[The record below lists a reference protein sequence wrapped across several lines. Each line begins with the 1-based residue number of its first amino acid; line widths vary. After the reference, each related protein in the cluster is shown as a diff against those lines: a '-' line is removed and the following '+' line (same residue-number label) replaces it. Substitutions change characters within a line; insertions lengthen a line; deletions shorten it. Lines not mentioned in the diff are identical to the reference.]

1 MEKIHQKQNLNNF
14 SKIPYSKASI
24 NKEKFKLSIPFSKQ
38 NNIKLRNDSIK
49 DTLEGSMIEA
59 QTINNLKY
67 SEIIKNSKITNKKN
81 NSLGK
86 LDSKSNDLF
95 TYSLKNLI
103 NQRNKS
109 YDISEEYMAKA
120 QEDYSE
126 NISSSEDNCMKLGE
140 KKSLYNND
148 EDTDNTNKIDYRYYP
163 KIPEIEG
170 NVDKN
175 NTLYWLA
182 TYDKLMK
189 KSKIMKIL
197 SYYSDTLS
205 QRDNEIFIVEDA
217 NCDYTKEENKAR
229 KKILNEKYNFK
240 EKTMVIKDYEI
251 YFVKKHGK
259 PFVRQKKG
267 AKCFMKLYLLSLEQI
282 NQIFSYINRLEYKK
296 YISNLDSFKKKN
308 TFRIINNFN
317 KTIYNYTKIYCL
329 GSFMNINIYIFSHL
343 TKNKENE
350 SENNNVYSANYLI
363 NNLPSSN
370 KIAKIIK
377 VLMIN
382 FPEFSKQYFIDYL
395 MKPQINIFSLNN
407 HDLDLLKQ
415 KMNEVNSLLITDNKN
430 NLKNSKI
437 NDNNTNN
444 IIKKTIREIPTNSLS
459 SKYKLNDLN
468 TINFINDGANCSDFL
483 SNIKNEL
490 DGITNYTKKT
500 TNTKIPEEQVKKS
513 NTGKIKPN
521 NTVLTRNRRNNFD
534 KFNNNS
540 CMNSNNETKINNQND
555 LNIIISLLNPIKK
568 SLTRNNSKSISYY
581 INKSHNKNNEKQ
593 INNIIKLDK
602 NIFRRN
608 KENDIN
614 LLNKN
619 YTEIYNKG
627 DNNFI
632 YNNNTK
638 EKKINKINNEQNKTE
653 PNNNSNF
660 NIYRNNIYSPYYTN
674 INLIEKNSYSRTNNN
689 SIKLQ
694 KSSNAL
700 STMQKQI
707 SNKINRVQKNT
718 TTNSTFIINKNSY
731 NNSRKMMQNKRYG
744 NDYSNNILDTKKQ
757 MKMNSINNSNF
768 QNKNKASDYITPLK
782 KKFFL
787 YYH

>member
-24 NKEKFKLSIPFSKQ
+24 NKEKFKLSIPFSKP

-59 QTINNLKY
+59 QTINYLKY
-67 SEIIKNSKITNKKN
+67 SENIQNSKITNKKN

-126 NISSSEDNCMKLGE
+126 NISSSEDNYMKLGE

-163 KIPEIEG
+163 RIPEIEG

-205 QRDNEIFIVEDA
+205 QRDTEIFVIEDA
-217 NCDYTKEENKAR
+217 NSDYKKEENKAR

-296 YISNLDSFKKKN
+296 YINNLDSFKQKN

-395 MKPQINIFSLNN
+395 MKPQINILSLNN

-459 SKYKLNDLN
+459 SKNKLNDLN
-468 TINFINDGANCSDFL
+468 TINFINDGSNCSDFL

-500 TNTKIPEEQVKKS
+500 TNTKIPEEQAKKS
-513 NTGKIKPN
+513 NTGKIKSN
-521 NTVLTRNRRNNFD
+521 NTVLTRNKRNYFD

-540 CMNSNNETKINNQND
+540 CMNSNNETKTNNQND
-555 LNIIISLLNPIKK
+555 LNRIISLLNPIKK
-568 SLTRNNSKSISYY
+568 SLTRNNSKSISFY
-581 INKSHNKNNEKQ
+581 INKNHNKNNEKQ

-602 NIFRRN
+602 NVLHRN

-619 YTEIYNKG
+619 YTEICNTG
-627 DNNFI
+627 NNNFI

-638 EKKINKINNEQNKTE
+638 AKKINKINNEQNKTE

-674 INLIEKNSYSRTNNN
+674 INLIEKNSYSQTNSN

-757 MKMNSINNSNF
+757 TKMNSMNNSNF
-768 QNKNKASDYITPLK
+768 QNKNKASDYITPFK

>member
-24 NKEKFKLSIPFSKQ
+24 NKEKFKLSIPFSKP

-126 NISSSEDNCMKLGE
+126 NISSSEDNYMKLGE

-163 KIPEIEG
+163 RIPEIEG

-205 QRDNEIFIVEDA
+205 QRDTEIFVIEDA
-217 NCDYTKEENKAR
+217 NSDYKKEENKAR

-296 YISNLDSFKKKN
+296 YINNLDSFKQKN

-395 MKPQINIFSLNN
+395 MKPQINILSLNN

-459 SKYKLNDLN
+459 SKNKLNDLN
-468 TINFINDGANCSDFL
+468 TINFINDGSNCSDFL

-500 TNTKIPEEQVKKS
+500 TNTKIPEEQAKKS
-513 NTGKIKPN
+513 NTGKIKSN
-521 NTVLTRNRRNNFD
+521 NTVLTRNKRNYFD

-540 CMNSNNETKINNQND
+540 CMNSNNETKTNNQND
-555 LNIIISLLNPIKK
+555 LNRIISLLNPIKK
-568 SLTRNNSKSISYY
+568 SLTRNNSKSISFY
-581 INKSHNKNNEKQ
+581 INKNHNKNNEKQ

-602 NIFRRN
+602 NVLHRN

-619 YTEIYNKG
+619 YTEICNTG
-627 DNNFI
+627 NNNFI

-638 EKKINKINNEQNKTE
+638 AKKINKINNEQNKTE

-674 INLIEKNSYSRTNNN
+674 INLIEKNSYSQTNSN

-757 MKMNSINNSNF
+757 TKMNSMNNSNF
-768 QNKNKASDYITPLK
+768 QNKNKASDYITPFK

>member
-24 NKEKFKLSIPFSKQ
+24 NKEKFKLSIPLSKP

-120 QEDYSE
+120 QDDYSE
-126 NISSSEDNCMKLGE
+126 NISSSEDNYMKLGE
-140 KKSLYNND
+140 KKSLYNID

-175 NTLYWLA
+175 NSLYWLA

-205 QRDNEIFIVEDA
+205 QRDTEIFVIEDA
-217 NCDYTKEENKAR
+217 NSDYKKEENKAR

-296 YISNLDSFKKKN
+296 YINNLDSFKQKN

-555 LNIIISLLNPIKK
+555 LNRIISLLNPIKK

-593 INNIIKLDK
+593 I
-602 NIFRRN
+602 
-608 KENDIN
+608 IN

-619 YTEIYNKG
+619 YTEIYNTG

-638 EKKINKINNEQNKTE
+638 AKKIE
-653 PNNNSNF
+653 
-660 NIYRNNIYSPYYTN
+660 
-674 INLIEKNSYSRTNNN
+674 
-689 SIKLQ
+689 
-694 KSSNAL
+694 
-700 STMQKQI
+700 
-707 SNKINRVQKNT
+707 
-718 TTNSTFIINKNSY
+718 
-731 NNSRKMMQNKRYG
+731 
-744 NDYSNNILDTKKQ
+744 
-757 MKMNSINNSNF
+757 
-768 QNKNKASDYITPLK
+768 
-782 KKFFL
+782 
-787 YYH
+787 HW

>member
-24 NKEKFKLSIPFSKQ
+24 NKEKFKLSIPFSKP

-59 QTINNLKY
+59 QTINYLKY

-126 NISSSEDNCMKLGE
+126 NISSSEDNFMKLGE

-163 KIPEIEG
+163 RIPEIEG

-205 QRDNEIFIVEDA
+205 QRDTEIFVIEDA
-217 NCDYTKEENKAR
+217 NSDYKKEENKAR

-296 YISNLDSFKKKN
+296 YINNLDSFKQKN

-395 MKPQINIFSLNN
+395 MKPQINILSLNN

-459 SKYKLNDLN
+459 SKNKLNDLN
-468 TINFINDGANCSDFL
+468 TINFINDGSNCSDFL

-500 TNTKIPEEQVKKS
+500 TNTKIPEEQAKKS
-513 NTGKIKPN
+513 NTGKIKSN
-521 NTVLTRNRRNNFD
+521 NTVLTRNKRNYFD

-540 CMNSNNETKINNQND
+540 CVNSNNETKINNQND
-555 LNIIISLLNPIKK
+555 LNRIISLLNPIKK
-568 SLTRNNSKSISYY
+568 SLTRNNSKSISFY
-581 INKSHNKNNEKQ
+581 INKNHNKNNEKQ

-602 NIFRRN
+602 NVLHRN

-619 YTEIYNKG
+619 YTEICNTG
-627 DNNFI
+627 NNNFI

-638 EKKINKINNEQNKTE
+638 AKKINKINNEQNKTE

-674 INLIEKNSYSRTNNN
+674 INLIEKNSYSQTNSN

-757 MKMNSINNSNF
+757 TKMNSMNNSNF
-768 QNKNKASDYITPLK
+768 QNKNKASDYITPFK

>member
-24 NKEKFKLSIPFSKQ
+24 NKEKFKLSIPFSKP

-59 QTINNLKY
+59 QTINYLKY
-67 SEIIKNSKITNKKN
+67 SENIQNSKITNKKN

-126 NISSSEDNCMKLGE
+126 NISSSEDNYMKLGE
-140 KKSLYNND
+140 KKSLYNID

-163 KIPEIEG
+163 RIPEIEG

-205 QRDNEIFIVEDA
+205 QRDNEIYIVEDA

-296 YISNLDSFKKKN
+296 YINNLDSFKQKN

-395 MKPQINIFSLNN
+395 MKPQINILSLNN

-459 SKYKLNDLN
+459 SKNKLNDLN
-468 TINFINDGANCSDFL
+468 TINFINDGSNCSDFL

-500 TNTKIPEEQVKKS
+500 TNTKIPEEQAKKS
-513 NTGKIKPN
+513 NTGKIKSN
-521 NTVLTRNRRNNFD
+521 NTVLTRNKRNYFD

-540 CMNSNNETKINNQND
+540 CMNSNNETKTNNQND
-555 LNIIISLLNPIKK
+555 LNRIISLLNPIKK

-593 INNIIKLDK
+593 I
-602 NIFRRN
+602 
-608 KENDIN
+608 IN

-619 YTEIYNKG
+619 YTEIYNTG

-638 EKKINKINNEQNKTE
+638 AKKINKINNEQIKTE

-674 INLIEKNSYSRTNNN
+674 INLIEKNSYSRTNSN

-757 MKMNSINNSNF
+757 TKMNSMNNSNF
-768 QNKNKASDYITPLK
+768 QNKNKASDYITPFK

>member
-24 NKEKFKLSIPFSKQ
+24 NKEKFKLSIPFSKP

-126 NISSSEDNCMKLGE
+126 NISSSEDNYMKLGE

-163 KIPEIEG
+163 RIPEIEG

-205 QRDNEIFIVEDA
+205 QRDTEIFVIEDA
-217 NCDYTKEENKAR
+217 NSDYKKEENKAR

-395 MKPQINIFSLNN
+395 MKPQINILSLNN

-468 TINFINDGANCSDFL
+468 TINFINDGSNCSDFL

-521 NTVLTRNRRNNFD
+521 NTVLTRNKRNYFD

-555 LNIIISLLNPIKK
+555 LNRIISLLNPIKK

-581 INKSHNKNNEKQ
+581 INKSHNKSNEKQ

-602 NIFRRN
+602 NILHRN

-619 YTEIYNKG
+619 YTEIYNTG

-632 YNNNTK
+632 YNNNNK
-638 EKKINKINNEQNKTE
+638 AKKINKINNEQIKTE

-660 NIYRNNIYSPYYTN
+660 NIYRNNIYSPHYTN
-674 INLIEKNSYSRTNNN
+674 INLIEKNSYSRTNSN

-694 KSSNAL
+694 KSSNVL

-718 TTNSTFIINKNSY
+718 TTNSTFMINKNSC

-757 MKMNSINNSNF
+757 TKMNSMNNSNF

>member
-24 NKEKFKLSIPFSKQ
+24 NKEKFKLSIPFSKP

-59 QTINNLKY
+59 QTINYLKY
-67 SEIIKNSKITNKKN
+67 SENIQNSKITNKKN

-126 NISSSEDNCMKLGE
+126 NISSSEDNFMKLGE

-163 KIPEIEG
+163 RIPEIEG

-205 QRDNEIFIVEDA
+205 QRDTEIFVIEDA
-217 NCDYTKEENKAR
+217 NSDYKKEENKAR

-296 YISNLDSFKKKN
+296 YINNLDSFKQKN

-459 SKYKLNDLN
+459 SKNKLNDLN
-468 TINFINDGANCSDFL
+468 TINFINDGTNCSDFL

-500 TNTKIPEEQVKKS
+500 TNTKIPEEQAKKS
-513 NTGKIKPN
+513 NTGKIKSN
-521 NTVLTRNRRNNFD
+521 NTVLTRNKRNYFD

-540 CMNSNNETKINNQND
+540 CMNSNNETKTNNQND
-555 LNIIISLLNPIKK
+555 LNRIISLLNPIKK
-568 SLTRNNSKSISYY
+568 SLTRNNSKSISFY
-581 INKSHNKNNEKQ
+581 INKNHNKNNEKQ

-602 NIFRRN
+602 NVLHRN

-619 YTEIYNKG
+619 YTEICNTG
-627 DNNFI
+627 NNNFI

-638 EKKINKINNEQNKTE
+638 AKKINKINNEQNKTE

-674 INLIEKNSYSRTNNN
+674 INLIEKNSYSRTNSN

-757 MKMNSINNSNF
+757 TKMNSMNNSNF
-768 QNKNKASDYITPLK
+768 QNKNKASDYITPFK

>member
-120 QEDYSE
+120 QDDYSE
-126 NISSSEDNCMKLGE
+126 NISSSEDNYMKLGE
-140 KKSLYNND
+140 KKSLYNID

-163 KIPEIEG
+163 RIPEIEG

-217 NCDYTKEENKAR
+217 NCDYTIEENKAR

-296 YISNLDSFKKKN
+296 YINNLDSFKQKN

-350 SENNNVYSANYLI
+350 SENNNIYSANYLI

-459 SKYKLNDLN
+459 SKNKLNDLN
-468 TINFINDGANCSDFL
+468 TINFINDGTNCSDFL

-555 LNIIISLLNPIKK
+555 LNRIISLLNPIKK

-757 MKMNSINNSNF
+757 TKMNSMNNSNF
-768 QNKNKASDYITPLK
+768 QNKNKASDYITPFK

>member
-24 NKEKFKLSIPFSKQ
+24 NKEKFKLSIPFSKP

-59 QTINNLKY
+59 QTINYLKY
-67 SEIIKNSKITNKKN
+67 SENIQNSKITNKKN
-81 NSLGK
+81 NSLRK

-126 NISSSEDNCMKLGE
+126 NISSSEDNYMKLGE

-163 KIPEIEG
+163 RIPEIEG

-205 QRDNEIFIVEDA
+205 QRDTEIFVIEDA
-217 NCDYTKEENKAR
+217 NSDYKKEENKAR

-267 AKCFMKLYLLSLEQI
+267 AKCYMKLYLLSLEQI

-296 YISNLDSFKKKN
+296 YINNLDSFKQKN

-395 MKPQINIFSLNN
+395 MKPQINILSLNN

-459 SKYKLNDLN
+459 SKNKLNDLN
-468 TINFINDGANCSDFL
+468 TINFINDGSNCSDFL

-500 TNTKIPEEQVKKS
+500 TNTKIPEEQAKKS
-513 NTGKIKPN
+513 NTGKIKSN
-521 NTVLTRNRRNNFD
+521 NTVLTRNKRNYFD

-540 CMNSNNETKINNQND
+540 CMNSNNETKTNNQND
-555 LNIIISLLNPIKK
+555 LNRIISLLNPIKK
-568 SLTRNNSKSISYY
+568 SLTRNNSKSISFY
-581 INKSHNKNNEKQ
+581 INKNHNKNNEKQ

-602 NIFRRN
+602 NVLHRN

-619 YTEIYNKG
+619 YTEICNTG
-627 DNNFI
+627 NNNFI

-638 EKKINKINNEQNKTE
+638 AKKINKINNEQNKTE

-674 INLIEKNSYSRTNNN
+674 INLIEKNSYSQTNSN

-694 KSSNAL
+694 KSSNVL

-707 SNKINRVQKNT
+707 SNKINRIQKNT

-757 MKMNSINNSNF
+757 TKMNSMNNSNF

>member
-24 NKEKFKLSIPFSKQ
+24 NKEKFKLSIPFSKP

-49 DTLEGSMIEA
+49 DTLEGSIIEA

-109 YDISEEYMAKA
+109 YDISEEYMAKV

-126 NISSSEDNCMKLGE
+126 NISSSEDNFMKLGE

-163 KIPEIEG
+163 RIPEIEG

-205 QRDNEIFIVEDA
+205 QRDTEIFVIEDA
-217 NCDYTKEENKAR
+217 NSDYKKEENKAR

-296 YISNLDSFKKKN
+296 YINNLDSFKQKN

-395 MKPQINIFSLNN
+395 MKPQINILSLNN

-459 SKYKLNDLN
+459 SKNKLNDLN
-468 TINFINDGANCSDFL
+468 TINFINDGSNCSDFL

-490 DGITNYTKKT
+490 AGITNYTKKT
-500 TNTKIPEEQVKKS
+500 TNTKIPEEQAKKS
-513 NTGKIKPN
+513 NTGKIKSN
-521 NTVLTRNRRNNFD
+521 NTVLTRNKRNYFD

-540 CMNSNNETKINNQND
+540 CVNSNNETKINNQND
-555 LNIIISLLNPIKK
+555 LNRIISLLNPIKK
-568 SLTRNNSKSISYY
+568 SLTRNNSKSISFY
-581 INKSHNKNNEKQ
+581 INKNHNKNNEKQ

-602 NIFRRN
+602 NVLHRN

-619 YTEIYNKG
+619 YTEICNTG
-627 DNNFI
+627 NNNFI

-638 EKKINKINNEQNKTE
+638 AKKINKINNEQNKTE

-674 INLIEKNSYSRTNNN
+674 INLIEKNSYSQTNSN

-718 TTNSTFIINKNSY
+718 LTNSTFMINKNSC

-757 MKMNSINNSNF
+757 TKMNSMNNSNF
-768 QNKNKASDYITPLK
+768 QNKNKASDYITPFK

>member
-24 NKEKFKLSIPFSKQ
+24 NKEKFKLSIPFSKP

-126 NISSSEDNCMKLGE
+126 NISSSEDNYMKLGE

-163 KIPEIEG
+163 RIPEIEG

-205 QRDNEIFIVEDA
+205 QRDTEIFVIEDA
-217 NCDYTKEENKAR
+217 NSDYKKEENKAR

-296 YISNLDSFKKKN
+296 YINNLDSFKQKN

-395 MKPQINIFSLNN
+395 MKPQINILSLNN

-459 SKYKLNDLN
+459 SKNKLNDLN
-468 TINFINDGANCSDFL
+468 TINFINDGSNCSDFL

-500 TNTKIPEEQVKKS
+500 TNTKIPEEQAKKS
-513 NTGKIKPN
+513 NTGKIKSN
-521 NTVLTRNRRNNFD
+521 NTVLTRNKRNYFD

-540 CMNSNNETKINNQND
+540 CMNSNNETKTNNQND
-555 LNIIISLLNPIKK
+555 LNRIISLLNPIKK
-568 SLTRNNSKSISYY
+568 SLTRNNSKSISFY
-581 INKSHNKNNEKQ
+581 INKNHNKNNEKQ

-602 NIFRRN
+602 NVLHRN

-619 YTEIYNKG
+619 YTEICNTG
-627 DNNFI
+627 NNNFI

-638 EKKINKINNEQNKTE
+638 AKKINKINNEQNKTE

-674 INLIEKNSYSRTNNN
+674 INLIEKNSYSQTNSN

-700 STMQKQI
+700 STMQKRI
-707 SNKINRVQKNT
+707 SNKINRVHKNT
-718 TTNSTFIINKNSY
+718 LTNSTFMINKNSC

-757 MKMNSINNSNF
+757 TKMNSMNNSNF

>member
-24 NKEKFKLSIPFSKQ
+24 NKEKFKLSIPFSKP

-120 QEDYSE
+120 QDDYSE
-126 NISSSEDNCMKLGE
+126 NISSSEDNYMKLGE
-140 KKSLYNND
+140 KKSLYNID

-175 NTLYWLA
+175 NSLYWLA

-205 QRDNEIFIVEDA
+205 QRDTEIFVIEDA
-217 NCDYTKEENKAR
+217 NCDYKKEENKAR

-296 YISNLDSFKKKN
+296 YINNLDSFKQKN

-350 SENNNVYSANYLI
+350 SENNNVYNANYLI

-500 TNTKIPEEQVKKS
+500 TNTKIPEEQAKKS
-513 NTGKIKPN
+513 NTGKIKSN
-521 NTVLTRNRRNNFD
+521 NTVLTRNKRNYFD

-540 CMNSNNETKINNQND
+540 CMNSNNETKTNNQND
-555 LNIIISLLNPIKK
+555 LNRIISLLNPIKK

-593 INNIIKLDK
+593 I
-602 NIFRRN
+602 
-608 KENDIN
+608 IN

-619 YTEIYNKG
+619 YTEIYNTG

-638 EKKINKINNEQNKTE
+638 AKKINKINNEQNKTE

-674 INLIEKNSYSRTNNN
+674 INLIEKNSYSRTNSN

-700 STMQKQI
+700 STMQKRI
-707 SNKINRVQKNT
+707 SNKINRVHKNT
-718 TTNSTFIINKNSY
+718 LTNSTFMINKNSC

-757 MKMNSINNSNF
+757 TKMNSMNNSNF

>member
-24 NKEKFKLSIPFSKQ
+24 NKEKFKLSIPFSKP

-59 QTINNLKY
+59 QTINYLKY

-126 NISSSEDNCMKLGE
+126 NISSSEDNFMKLGE

-163 KIPEIEG
+163 RIPEIEG

-205 QRDNEIFIVEDA
+205 QRDTEIFVIEDA
-217 NCDYTKEENKAR
+217 NSDYKKEENKAR

-296 YISNLDSFKKKN
+296 YINNLDSFKQKN

-395 MKPQINIFSLNN
+395 MKPQINILSLNN

-459 SKYKLNDLN
+459 SKNKLNDLN
-468 TINFINDGANCSDFL
+468 TINFINDGSNCSDFL

-500 TNTKIPEEQVKKS
+500 TNTKIPEEQAKKS
-513 NTGKIKPN
+513 NTGKIKSN
-521 NTVLTRNRRNNFD
+521 NTVLTRNKRNYFD

-540 CMNSNNETKINNQND
+540 CVNSNNETKINNQND
-555 LNIIISLLNPIKK
+555 LNRIISLLNPIKK

-602 NIFRRN
+602 NVLHRN

-619 YTEIYNKG
+619 YTEIYNTG

-638 EKKINKINNEQNKTE
+638 AKKINKINNEQNKTE

-674 INLIEKNSYSRTNNN
+674 INLIEKNSYSQTNSN

-757 MKMNSINNSNF
+757 TKMNSMNNSNF
-768 QNKNKASDYITPLK
+768 QNKNKASDYITPFK

>member
-24 NKEKFKLSIPFSKQ
+24 NKEKFKLSIPFSKP

-126 NISSSEDNCMKLGE
+126 NISSSEDNFMKLGE

-163 KIPEIEG
+163 RIPEIEG

-205 QRDNEIFIVEDA
+205 QRDTEIFVIEDA
-217 NCDYTKEENKAR
+217 NSDYKKEENKAR

-296 YISNLDSFKKKN
+296 YINNLDSFKQKN

-395 MKPQINIFSLNN
+395 MKPQINILSLNN

-459 SKYKLNDLN
+459 SKNKLNDLN
-468 TINFINDGANCSDFL
+468 TINFINDGSNCSDFL

-500 TNTKIPEEQVKKS
+500 TNTKIPEEQAKKS
-513 NTGKIKPN
+513 NTGKIKSN
-521 NTVLTRNRRNNFD
+521 NTVLTRNKRNYFD

-540 CMNSNNETKINNQND
+540 CMNSNNETKTNNQND
-555 LNIIISLLNPIKK
+555 LNRIISLLNPIKK

-602 NIFRRN
+602 NVLHRN

-619 YTEIYNKG
+619 YTEIYNTG

-638 EKKINKINNEQNKTE
+638 AKKINKINNEQNKTE

-674 INLIEKNSYSRTNNN
+674 INLIEKNSYSQTNSN

-757 MKMNSINNSNF
+757 TKMNSMNNSNF
-768 QNKNKASDYITPLK
+768 QNKNKASDYITPFK

>member
-24 NKEKFKLSIPFSKQ
+24 NKEKFKLSIPFSKP

-126 NISSSEDNCMKLGE
+126 NISSSEDNYMKLGE

-163 KIPEIEG
+163 RIPEIEG

-205 QRDNEIFIVEDA
+205 QRDTEIFVIEDA
-217 NCDYTKEENKAR
+217 NSDYKKEENKAR

-296 YISNLDSFKKKN
+296 YINNLDSFKQKN

-395 MKPQINIFSLNN
+395 MKPQINILSLNN

-459 SKYKLNDLN
+459 SKNKLNDLN
-468 TINFINDGANCSDFL
+468 TINFINDGSNCSDFL

-555 LNIIISLLNPIKK
+555 LNRIISLLNPIKK

-602 NIFRRN
+602 NVLHRN

-619 YTEIYNKG
+619 YTEICNTG
-627 DNNFI
+627 NNNFI

-638 EKKINKINNEQNKTE
+638 AKKINKINNEQNKTE

-674 INLIEKNSYSRTNNN
+674 INLIEKNSYSRTNSN

-700 STMQKQI
+700 STMQKRI
-707 SNKINRVQKNT
+707 SNKINRVHKNT
-718 TTNSTFIINKNSY
+718 LTNSTFMINKNSC

-757 MKMNSINNSNF
+757 TKMNSMNNSNF

>member
-24 NKEKFKLSIPFSKQ
+24 NKEKFKLSIPFSKP

-126 NISSSEDNCMKLGE
+126 NISSSEDNFMKLGE

-163 KIPEIEG
+163 RIPEIEG

-205 QRDNEIFIVEDA
+205 QRDTEIFVIEDA
-217 NCDYTKEENKAR
+217 NSDYKKEENKAR

-296 YISNLDSFKKKN
+296 YINNLDSFKQKN

-395 MKPQINIFSLNN
+395 MKPQINILSLNN

-459 SKYKLNDLN
+459 SKNKLNDLN
-468 TINFINDGANCSDFL
+468 TINFINDGSNCSDFL

-500 TNTKIPEEQVKKS
+500 TNTKIPEEQAKKS
-513 NTGKIKPN
+513 NTGKIKSN
-521 NTVLTRNRRNNFD
+521 NTVLTRNKRNYFD

-540 CMNSNNETKINNQND
+540 CMNSNNETKTNNQND
-555 LNIIISLLNPIKK
+555 LNRIISLLNPIKK
-568 SLTRNNSKSISYY
+568 SLTRNNSKSISFY
-581 INKSHNKNNEKQ
+581 INKNHNKNNEKQ

-602 NIFRRN
+602 NVLHRN

-619 YTEIYNKG
+619 YTEICNTG
-627 DNNFI
+627 NNNFI

-638 EKKINKINNEQNKTE
+638 AKKINKINNEQNKTE

-674 INLIEKNSYSRTNNN
+674 INLIEKNSYSQTNSN

-757 MKMNSINNSNF
+757 TKMNSMNNSNF
-768 QNKNKASDYITPLK
+768 QNKNKASDYITPFK

>member
-24 NKEKFKLSIPFSKQ
+24 NKEKFKLSIPFSKP

-126 NISSSEDNCMKLGE
+126 NISSSEDNFMKLGE

-163 KIPEIEG
+163 RIPEIEG

-205 QRDNEIFIVEDA
+205 QRDTEIFVIEDA
-217 NCDYTKEENKAR
+217 NSDYKKEENKAR

-296 YISNLDSFKKKN
+296 YINNLDSFKQKN

-395 MKPQINIFSLNN
+395 MKPQINILSLNN

-459 SKYKLNDLN
+459 SKNKLNDLN
-468 TINFINDGANCSDFL
+468 TINFINDGSNCSDFL

-500 TNTKIPEEQVKKS
+500 TNTKIPEEQAKKS
-513 NTGKIKPN
+513 NTGKIKSN
-521 NTVLTRNRRNNFD
+521 NTVLTRNKRNYFD

-540 CMNSNNETKINNQND
+540 C
-555 LNIIISLLNPIKK
+555 
-568 SLTRNNSKSISYY
+568 
-581 INKSHNKNNEKQ
+581 
-593 INNIIKLDK
+593 
-602 NIFRRN
+602 
-608 KENDIN
+608 
-614 LLNKN
+614 
-619 YTEIYNKG
+619 
-627 DNNFI
+627 
-632 YNNNTK
+632 
-638 EKKINKINNEQNKTE
+638 
-653 PNNNSNF
+653 
-660 NIYRNNIYSPYYTN
+660 
-674 INLIEKNSYSRTNNN
+674 
-689 SIKLQ
+689 
-694 KSSNAL
+694 
-700 STMQKQI
+700 
-707 SNKINRVQKNT
+707 
-718 TTNSTFIINKNSY
+718 
-731 NNSRKMMQNKRYG
+731 
-744 NDYSNNILDTKKQ
+744 
-757 MKMNSINNSNF
+757 
-768 QNKNKASDYITPLK
+768 
-782 KKFFL
+782 
-787 YYH
+787 

>member
-24 NKEKFKLSIPFSKQ
+24 NKEKFKLSIPFSKP

-59 QTINNLKY
+59 QTINYLKY
-67 SEIIKNSKITNKKN
+67 SENIQNSKITNKKN

-126 NISSSEDNCMKLGE
+126 NISSSEDNYMKLGE

-163 KIPEIEG
+163 RIPEIEG

-205 QRDNEIFIVEDA
+205 QRDTEIFVIEDA
-217 NCDYTKEENKAR
+217 NSDYKKEENKAR

-296 YISNLDSFKKKN
+296 YINNLDSFKQKN

-395 MKPQINIFSLNN
+395 MKPQINILSLNN

-459 SKYKLNDLN
+459 SKNKLNDLN
-468 TINFINDGANCSDFL
+468 TINFINDGSNCSDFL

-500 TNTKIPEEQVKKS
+500 TNTKIPEEQAKKS
-513 NTGKIKPN
+513 NTGKIKSN
-521 NTVLTRNRRNNFD
+521 NTVLTRNKRNYFD

-555 LNIIISLLNPIKK
+555 LNRIISLLNPIKK
-568 SLTRNNSKSISYY
+568 SLTRNNSKSISFY
-581 INKSHNKNNEKQ
+581 INKNHNKNNEKQ

-602 NIFRRN
+602 NVLHRN

-619 YTEIYNKG
+619 YTEICNTG
-627 DNNFI
+627 NNNFI

-638 EKKINKINNEQNKTE
+638 AKKINKINNEQNKTE

-674 INLIEKNSYSRTNNN
+674 INLIEKNSYSQTNSN

-757 MKMNSINNSNF
+757 TKMNSMNNSNF
-768 QNKNKASDYITPLK
+768 QNKNKASDYITPFK

>member
-24 NKEKFKLSIPFSKQ
+24 NKEKFKLSIPFSKP

-126 NISSSEDNCMKLGE
+126 NISSSEDNFMKLGE

-163 KIPEIEG
+163 RIPEIEG

-205 QRDNEIFIVEDA
+205 QRDTEIFVIEDA
-217 NCDYTKEENKAR
+217 NSDYKKEENKAR

-296 YISNLDSFKKKN
+296 YINNLDSFKQKN

-395 MKPQINIFSLNN
+395 MKPQINILSLNN

-459 SKYKLNDLN
+459 SKNKLNDLN
-468 TINFINDGANCSDFL
+468 TINFINDGSNCSDFL

-500 TNTKIPEEQVKKS
+500 TNTKIPEEQAKKS
-513 NTGKIKPN
+513 NTGKIKSN
-521 NTVLTRNRRNNFD
+521 NTVLTRNKRNYFD

-540 CMNSNNETKINNQND
+540 CVNSNNETKINNQND
-555 LNIIISLLNPIKK
+555 LNRIISLLNPIKK

-602 NIFRRN
+602 NVLHRN

-619 YTEIYNKG
+619 YTEICNTG
-627 DNNFI
+627 NNNFI

-638 EKKINKINNEQNKTE
+638 AKKINKINNEQNKTE

-674 INLIEKNSYSRTNNN
+674 INLIEKNSYSQTNSN

-757 MKMNSINNSNF
+757 TKMNSMNNSNF
-768 QNKNKASDYITPLK
+768 QNKNKASDYITPFK

>member
-24 NKEKFKLSIPFSKQ
+24 NKEKFKLSIPFSKP

-109 YDISEEYMAKA
+109 YDISEEYMAKV

-126 NISSSEDNCMKLGE
+126 NISSSEDNFMKLGE

-163 KIPEIEG
+163 RIPEIEG

-205 QRDNEIFIVEDA
+205 QRDTEIFVIEDA
-217 NCDYTKEENKAR
+217 NSDYKKEENKAR

-296 YISNLDSFKKKN
+296 YINNLDSFKQKN

-395 MKPQINIFSLNN
+395 MKPQINILSLNN

-459 SKYKLNDLN
+459 SKNKLNDLN
-468 TINFINDGANCSDFL
+468 TINFINDGSNCSDFL

-490 DGITNYTKKT
+490 AGITNYTKKT
-500 TNTKIPEEQVKKS
+500 TNTKIPEEQAKKS
-513 NTGKIKPN
+513 NTGKIKSN
-521 NTVLTRNRRNNFD
+521 NTVLTRNKRNYFD

-540 CMNSNNETKINNQND
+540 CVNSNNETKINNQND
-555 LNIIISLLNPIKK
+555 LNRIISLLNPIKK
-568 SLTRNNSKSISYY
+568 SLTRNNSKSISFY
-581 INKSHNKNNEKQ
+581 INKNHNKNNEKQ

-602 NIFRRN
+602 NVLHRN

-619 YTEIYNKG
+619 YTEICNTG
-627 DNNFI
+627 NNNFI

-638 EKKINKINNEQNKTE
+638 AKKINKINNEQNKTE

-674 INLIEKNSYSRTNNN
+674 INLIEKNSYSQTNSN

-718 TTNSTFIINKNSY
+718 LTNSTFMINKNSC

-757 MKMNSINNSNF
+757 TKMNSMNNSNF
-768 QNKNKASDYITPLK
+768 QNKNKASDYITPFK

>member
-24 NKEKFKLSIPFSKQ
+24 NKEKFKLSIPFSKP

-109 YDISEEYMAKA
+109 YDISEEYMAKV

-126 NISSSEDNCMKLGE
+126 NISSSEDNFMKLGE

-163 KIPEIEG
+163 RIPEIEG

-205 QRDNEIFIVEDA
+205 QRDTEIFVIEDA
-217 NCDYTKEENKAR
+217 NSDYKKEENKAR

-296 YISNLDSFKKKN
+296 YINNLDSFKQKN

-395 MKPQINIFSLNN
+395 MKPQINILSLNN

-459 SKYKLNDLN
+459 SKNKLNDLN
-468 TINFINDGANCSDFL
+468 TINFINDGSNCSDFL

-500 TNTKIPEEQVKKS
+500 TNTKIPEEQAKKS
-513 NTGKIKPN
+513 NTGKIKSN
-521 NTVLTRNRRNNFD
+521 NTVLTRNKRNYFD

-540 CMNSNNETKINNQND
+540 CMNSNNETKTNNQND
-555 LNIIISLLNPIKK
+555 LNRIISLLNPIKK
-568 SLTRNNSKSISYY
+568 SLTRNNSKSISFY
-581 INKSHNKNNEKQ
+581 INKNHNKNNEKQ

-602 NIFRRN
+602 NVLHRN

-619 YTEIYNKG
+619 YTEICNTG
-627 DNNFI
+627 NNNFI

-638 EKKINKINNEQNKTE
+638 AKKINKINNEQNKTE

-674 INLIEKNSYSRTNNN
+674 INLIEKNSYSQTNSN

-757 MKMNSINNSNF
+757 TKMNSMNNSNF
-768 QNKNKASDYITPLK
+768 QNKNKASDYITPFK

>member
-24 NKEKFKLSIPFSKQ
+24 NKEKFKLSIPFSKP

-59 QTINNLKY
+59 QTINYLKY
-67 SEIIKNSKITNKKN
+67 SENIQNSKITNKKN

-86 LDSKSNDLF
+86 LDIKSNDLF

-126 NISSSEDNCMKLGE
+126 NISSSEDNYMKLGE

-163 KIPEIEG
+163 RIPEIEG

-205 QRDNEIFIVEDA
+205 QRDTEIFVIEDA
-217 NCDYTKEENKAR
+217 NSDYKKEENKAR

-296 YISNLDSFKKKN
+296 YINNLDSFKQKN

-395 MKPQINIFSLNN
+395 MKPQINILSLNN

-459 SKYKLNDLN
+459 SKNKLNDLN
-468 TINFINDGANCSDFL
+468 TINFINDGSNCSDFL

-500 TNTKIPEEQVKKS
+500 TNTKIPEEQAKKS
-513 NTGKIKPN
+513 NTGKIKSN
-521 NTVLTRNRRNNFD
+521 NTVLTRNIRNNFD

-540 CMNSNNETKINNQND
+540 CMNSNYETKTNNQND
-555 LNIIISLLNPIKK
+555 LNRIISLLNPIKK
-568 SLTRNNSKSISYY
+568 SLTRNNSKSISFY
-581 INKSHNKNNEKQ
+581 INKNHNKNNEKQ

-602 NIFRRN
+602 NVLHRN

-619 YTEIYNKG
+619 YTEICNTG
-627 DNNFI
+627 NNNFI

-638 EKKINKINNEQNKTE
+638 TKKINKINNEQNKTE

-674 INLIEKNSYSRTNNN
+674 INLIEKNSYSRTNSN

-694 KSSNAL
+694 KSSNVL

-757 MKMNSINNSNF
+757 TKMNSMNNSNF

>member
-24 NKEKFKLSIPFSKQ
+24 NKEKFKLSIPFSKP

-59 QTINNLKY
+59 QTINYLKY

-126 NISSSEDNCMKLGE
+126 NISSSEDNFMKLGE

-205 QRDNEIFIVEDA
+205 QRDTEIFVIEDA
-217 NCDYTKEENKAR
+217 NCDYKKEENKAR

-296 YISNLDSFKKKN
+296 YINNLDSFKQKN

-395 MKPQINIFSLNN
+395 MKPQINILSLNN

-459 SKYKLNDLN
+459 SKNKLNDLN
-468 TINFINDGANCSDFL
+468 TINFINDGSNCSDFL

-500 TNTKIPEEQVKKS
+500 TNTKIPEEQAKKS
-513 NTGKIKPN
+513 NTGKIKSN
-521 NTVLTRNRRNNFD
+521 NTVLTRNKRNYFD

-540 CMNSNNETKINNQND
+540 CMNSNNETKTNNQND
-555 LNIIISLLNPIKK
+555 LNRIISLLNPIKK
-568 SLTRNNSKSISYY
+568 SLTRNNSKSISFY
-581 INKSHNKNNEKQ
+581 INKNHNKNNEKQ

-602 NIFRRN
+602 NVLHRN

-619 YTEIYNKG
+619 YTEICNTG
-627 DNNFI
+627 NNNFI

-638 EKKINKINNEQNKTE
+638 AKKINKINNEQNKTE

-674 INLIEKNSYSRTNNN
+674 INLIEKNSYSQTNSN

-757 MKMNSINNSNF
+757 TKMNSMNNSNF
-768 QNKNKASDYITPLK
+768 QNKNKASDYITPFK

>member
-24 NKEKFKLSIPFSKQ
+24 NKEKFKLSIPFSKP

-126 NISSSEDNCMKLGE
+126 NISSSEDNFMKLGE

-163 KIPEIEG
+163 RIPEIEG

-205 QRDNEIFIVEDA
+205 QRDTEIFVIEDA
-217 NCDYTKEENKAR
+217 NSDYKKEENKAR

-296 YISNLDSFKKKN
+296 YINNLDSFKQKN

-395 MKPQINIFSLNN
+395 MKPQINILSLNN

-459 SKYKLNDLN
+459 SKNKLNDLN
-468 TINFINDGANCSDFL
+468 TINFINDGSNCSDFL

-500 TNTKIPEEQVKKS
+500 TNTKIPEEQAKKS
-513 NTGKIKPN
+513 NTGKIKSN
-521 NTVLTRNRRNNFD
+521 NTVLTRNKRNYFD

-540 CMNSNNETKINNQND
+540 CVNSNNETKINNQND
-555 LNIIISLLNPIKK
+555 LNRIISLLNPIKK
-568 SLTRNNSKSISYY
+568 SLTRNNSKSISFY
-581 INKSHNKNNEKQ
+581 INKNHNKNNEKQ

-602 NIFRRN
+602 NVLHRN

-619 YTEIYNKG
+619 YTEICNTG
-627 DNNFI
+627 NNNFI

-638 EKKINKINNEQNKTE
+638 AKKINKINNEQNKTE

-674 INLIEKNSYSRTNNN
+674 INLIEKNSYSQTNSN

-757 MKMNSINNSNF
+757 TKMNSMNNSNF
-768 QNKNKASDYITPLK
+768 QNKNKASDYITPFK

>member
-24 NKEKFKLSIPFSKQ
+24 NKEKFKLSIPFSKP

-59 QTINNLKY
+59 QTINYLKY
-67 SEIIKNSKITNKKN
+67 SENIQNSKITNKKN

-126 NISSSEDNCMKLGE
+126 NISSSEDNYMKLGE

-163 KIPEIEG
+163 RIPEIEG

-205 QRDNEIFIVEDA
+205 QKDTEIFVIEDA
-217 NCDYTKEENKAR
+217 NSDYKKEENKAR

-296 YISNLDSFKKKN
+296 YINNLDSFKQKN

-395 MKPQINIFSLNN
+395 MKPQINILSLNN

-459 SKYKLNDLN
+459 SKNKLNDLN
-468 TINFINDGANCSDFL
+468 TINFINDGSNCSDFL

-500 TNTKIPEEQVKKS
+500 TNTKIPEEQAKKS
-513 NTGKIKPN
+513 NTGKIKSN
-521 NTVLTRNRRNNFD
+521 NTVLTRNKRNYFD

-540 CMNSNNETKINNQND
+540 CMNSNNETKTNNQND
-555 LNIIISLLNPIKK
+555 LNRIISLLNPIKK

-602 NIFRRN
+602 NVLHRN
-608 KENDIN
+608 KESDIN

-619 YTEIYNKG
+619 YTEIYNTG

-638 EKKINKINNEQNKTE
+638 AKKINKINNEQIKTE

-674 INLIEKNSYSRTNNN
+674 INLIEKNSYSRTNSN

-694 KSSNAL
+694 KSSNVL

-718 TTNSTFIINKNSY
+718 TTNSTFMINKNSY

-744 NDYSNNILDTKKQ
+744 NNYSNNILDTKKQ

>member
-24 NKEKFKLSIPFSKQ
+24 NKEKFKLSIPFSKP

-59 QTINNLKY
+59 QTINYLKY
-67 SEIIKNSKITNKKN
+67 SENIQNSKITNKKN

-126 NISSSEDNCMKLGE
+126 NISSSEDNYMKLGE

-163 KIPEIEG
+163 RIPEIEG

-205 QRDNEIFIVEDA
+205 QRDTEIFVIEDA
-217 NCDYTKEENKAR
+217 NSDYKKEENKAR

-296 YISNLDSFKKKN
+296 YINNLDSFKQKN

-459 SKYKLNDLN
+459 SKNKLNDLN
-468 TINFINDGANCSDFL
+468 TINFINDGTNCSDFL

-500 TNTKIPEEQVKKS
+500 TNTKIPEEQAKKS
-513 NTGKIKPN
+513 NTGKIKSN
-521 NTVLTRNRRNNFD
+521 NTVLTRNKRNYFD

-540 CMNSNNETKINNQND
+540 CVNSNNETKINNQND
-555 LNIIISLLNPIKK
+555 LNRIISLLNPIKK
-568 SLTRNNSKSISYY
+568 SLTRNNSKSISFY
-581 INKSHNKNNEKQ
+581 INKNHNKNNEKQ

-602 NIFRRN
+602 NVLHRN

-619 YTEIYNKG
+619 YTEICNTG
-627 DNNFI
+627 NNNFI

-638 EKKINKINNEQNKTE
+638 AKKINKINNEQNKTE

-674 INLIEKNSYSRTNNN
+674 INLIEKNSYSQTNSN

-757 MKMNSINNSNF
+757 TKMNSMNNSNF
-768 QNKNKASDYITPLK
+768 QNKNKASDYITPFK

>member
-24 NKEKFKLSIPFSKQ
+24 NKEKFKLSIPFSKP

-59 QTINNLKY
+59 QTINYLKY
-67 SEIIKNSKITNKKN
+67 SENIQNSKITNKKN
-81 NSLGK
+81 NSLRK

-126 NISSSEDNCMKLGE
+126 NISSSEDNYMKLGE

-163 KIPEIEG
+163 RIPEIEG

-205 QRDNEIFIVEDA
+205 QRDTEIFVIEDA
-217 NCDYTKEENKAR
+217 NSDYKKEENKAR

-296 YISNLDSFKKKN
+296 YINNLDSFKQKN

-395 MKPQINIFSLNN
+395 MKPQINILSLNN

-459 SKYKLNDLN
+459 SKNKLNDLN
-468 TINFINDGANCSDFL
+468 TINFINDGSNCSDFL

-500 TNTKIPEEQVKKS
+500 TNTKIPEEQAKKS
-513 NTGKIKPN
+513 NTGKIKSN
-521 NTVLTRNRRNNFD
+521 NTVLTRNKRNYFD

-540 CMNSNNETKINNQND
+540 CMNSNNETKTNNQND
-555 LNIIISLLNPIKK
+555 LNRIISLLNPIKK
-568 SLTRNNSKSISYY
+568 SLTRNNSKSISFY
-581 INKSHNKNNEKQ
+581 INKNHNKNNEKQ

-602 NIFRRN
+602 NVLHRN

-619 YTEIYNKG
+619 YTEICNTG
-627 DNNFI
+627 NNNFI

-638 EKKINKINNEQNKTE
+638 AKKINKINNEQNKTE

-674 INLIEKNSYSRTNNN
+674 INLIEKNSYSQTNSN

-694 KSSNAL
+694 KSSNVL

-707 SNKINRVQKNT
+707 SNKINRIQKNT

-757 MKMNSINNSNF
+757 TKMNSMNNSNF

>member
-1 MEKIHQKQNLNNF
+1 
-14 SKIPYSKASI
+14 
-24 NKEKFKLSIPFSKQ
+24 
-38 NNIKLRNDSIK
+38 
-49 DTLEGSMIEA
+49 
-59 QTINNLKY
+59 
-67 SEIIKNSKITNKKN
+67 
-81 NSLGK
+81 
-86 LDSKSNDLF
+86 
-95 TYSLKNLI
+95 
-103 NQRNKS
+103 
-109 YDISEEYMAKA
+109 
-120 QEDYSE
+120 
-126 NISSSEDNCMKLGE
+126 
-140 KKSLYNND
+140 
-148 EDTDNTNKIDYRYYP
+148 
-163 KIPEIEG
+163 
-170 NVDKN
+170 
-175 NTLYWLA
+175 
-182 TYDKLMK
+182 
-189 KSKIMKIL
+189 
-197 SYYSDTLS
+197 
-205 QRDNEIFIVEDA
+205 
-217 NCDYTKEENKAR
+217 
-229 KKILNEKYNFK
+229 
-240 EKTMVIKDYEI
+240 
-251 YFVKKHGK
+251 
-259 PFVRQKKG
+259 
-267 AKCFMKLYLLSLEQI
+267 MKLYLLSLEQI

-296 YISNLDSFKKKN
+296 YINNLDSFKQKN

-350 SENNNVYSANYLI
+350 SENNNVYNANYLI

-555 LNIIISLLNPIKK
+555 LNRIISLLNPIKK

-593 INNIIKLDK
+593 I
-602 NIFRRN
+602 
-608 KENDIN
+608 IN

-619 YTEIYNKG
+619 YTEIYNTG

-638 EKKINKINNEQNKTE
+638 AKKINKINNEQNKTE

-674 INLIEKNSYSRTNNN
+674 INLIEKNSYSRTNSN

-700 STMQKQI
+700 STMQKRI
-707 SNKINRVQKNT
+707 SNKINRVHKNT
-718 TTNSTFIINKNSY
+718 LTNSTFMINKNSC

-757 MKMNSINNSNF
+757 TKMNSMNNSNF

>member
-24 NKEKFKLSIPFSKQ
+24 NKEKFKLSIPFSKP

-59 QTINNLKY
+59 QTINYLKY
-67 SEIIKNSKITNKKN
+67 SENIQNSKITNKKN

-126 NISSSEDNCMKLGE
+126 NISSSEDNYMKLGE

-163 KIPEIEG
+163 RIPEIEG

-205 QRDNEIFIVEDA
+205 QRDTEIFVIEDA
-217 NCDYTKEENKAR
+217 NSDYKKEENKAR

-296 YISNLDSFKKKN
+296 YINNLDSFKQKN

-395 MKPQINIFSLNN
+395 MKPQINILSLNN

-459 SKYKLNDLN
+459 SKNKLNDLN
-468 TINFINDGANCSDFL
+468 TINFINDGSNCSDFL

-500 TNTKIPEEQVKKS
+500 TNTKIPEEQAKKS
-513 NTGKIKPN
+513 NTGKIKSN
-521 NTVLTRNRRNNFD
+521 NTVLTRNKRNYFD

-540 CMNSNNETKINNQND
+540 CMNSNNETKTNNQND
-555 LNIIISLLNPIKK
+555 LNRIISLLNPIKK
-568 SLTRNNSKSISYY
+568 SLTRNNSKSISFY
-581 INKSHNKNNEKQ
+581 INKNHNKNNEKQ

-602 NIFRRN
+602 NVLHRN
-608 KENDIN
+608 KESDIN

-619 YTEIYNKG
+619 YTEIYNTG

-638 EKKINKINNEQNKTE
+638 AKKINKINNEQIKTE

-674 INLIEKNSYSRTNNN
+674 INLIEKNSYSRTNSN

-694 KSSNAL
+694 KSSNVL

-757 MKMNSINNSNF
+757 TKMNSMNNSNF

>member
-24 NKEKFKLSIPFSKQ
+24 NKEKFKLSIPFSKP

-59 QTINNLKY
+59 QTINYLKY
-67 SEIIKNSKITNKKN
+67 SENIQNSKITNKKN

-126 NISSSEDNCMKLGE
+126 NISSSEDNFMKLGE

-163 KIPEIEG
+163 RIPEIEG

-205 QRDNEIFIVEDA
+205 QRDTEIFVIEDA
-217 NCDYTKEENKAR
+217 NSDYKKEENKAR

-296 YISNLDSFKKKN
+296 YINNLDSFKQKN

-395 MKPQINIFSLNN
+395 MKPQINILSLNN

-468 TINFINDGANCSDFL
+468 TINFINDGSNCSDFL

-500 TNTKIPEEQVKKS
+500 TNTKIPEEQAKKS
-513 NTGKIKPN
+513 NTGKIKSN
-521 NTVLTRNRRNNFD
+521 NTVLTRNKRNYFD

-540 CMNSNNETKINNQND
+540 CMNSNNETKTNNQND
-555 LNIIISLLNPIKK
+555 LNRIISLLNPIKK

-602 NIFRRN
+602 NVLHRN

-619 YTEIYNKG
+619 YTEIYNTG

-638 EKKINKINNEQNKTE
+638 AKKINKINNEQNKTE

-674 INLIEKNSYSRTNNN
+674 INLIEKNSYSRTNSN

-718 TTNSTFIINKNSY
+718 LTNSTFMINKNSC

-757 MKMNSINNSNF
+757 TKMNSMNNSNF

>member
-24 NKEKFKLSIPFSKQ
+24 NKEKFKLSIPFSKP

-126 NISSSEDNCMKLGE
+126 NISSSEDNYMKLGE

-163 KIPEIEG
+163 RIPEIEG

-205 QRDNEIFIVEDA
+205 QRDTEIFVIEDA
-217 NCDYTKEENKAR
+217 NSDYKKEENKAR

-296 YISNLDSFKKKN
+296 YINNLDSFKQKN

-395 MKPQINIFSLNN
+395 MKPQINILSLNN

-459 SKYKLNDLN
+459 SKNKLNDLN
-468 TINFINDGANCSDFL
+468 TINFINDGSNCSDFL

-521 NTVLTRNRRNNFD
+521 NTVLTRNKRNNFD

-568 SLTRNNSKSISYY
+568 SLTRNNSKSISFY
-581 INKSHNKNNEKQ
+581 INKNHNKNNEKQ

-602 NIFRRN
+602 NVLHRN

-619 YTEIYNKG
+619 YTEICNTG
-627 DNNFI
+627 NNNFI

-638 EKKINKINNEQNKTE
+638 AKKINKINNEQNKTE

-674 INLIEKNSYSRTNNN
+674 INLIEKNSYSQTNSN

-757 MKMNSINNSNF
+757 TKMNSMNNSNF
-768 QNKNKASDYITPLK
+768 QNKNKASDYITPFK

>member
-24 NKEKFKLSIPFSKQ
+24 NKEKFKLSIPFSKP

-59 QTINNLKY
+59 QTINYLKY
-67 SEIIKNSKITNKKN
+67 SENIQNSKITNKKN

-126 NISSSEDNCMKLGE
+126 NISSSEDNYMKLGE

-163 KIPEIEG
+163 RIPEIEG

-205 QRDNEIFIVEDA
+205 QRDTEIFVIEDA
-217 NCDYTKEENKAR
+217 NSDYKKEENKAR

-296 YISNLDSFKKKN
+296 YINNLDSFKQKN

-395 MKPQINIFSLNN
+395 MKPQINILSLNN

-459 SKYKLNDLN
+459 SKNKLNDLN
-468 TINFINDGANCSDFL
+468 TINFINDGSNCSDFL

-500 TNTKIPEEQVKKS
+500 TNTKIPEEQAKKS
-513 NTGKIKPN
+513 NTGKIKSN
-521 NTVLTRNRRNNFD
+521 NTVLTRNKRNYFD

-540 CMNSNNETKINNQND
+540 CMNSNNETKTNNQND
-555 LNIIISLLNPIKK
+555 LNRIISLLNPIKK
-568 SLTRNNSKSISYY
+568 SLTRNNSKSISFY
-581 INKSHNKNNEKQ
+581 INKNHNKNNEKQ

-602 NIFRRN
+602 NVLHRN

-619 YTEIYNKG
+619 YTEICNTG
-627 DNNFI
+627 NNNFI

-638 EKKINKINNEQNKTE
+638 AKKINKINNEQNKTE

-674 INLIEKNSYSRTNNN
+674 INLIEKNSYSQTNSN

>member
-1 MEKIHQKQNLNNF
+1 
-14 SKIPYSKASI
+14 
-24 NKEKFKLSIPFSKQ
+24 
-38 NNIKLRNDSIK
+38 
-49 DTLEGSMIEA
+49 
-59 QTINNLKY
+59 
-67 SEIIKNSKITNKKN
+67 
-81 NSLGK
+81 
-86 LDSKSNDLF
+86 
-95 TYSLKNLI
+95 
-103 NQRNKS
+103 
-109 YDISEEYMAKA
+109 
-120 QEDYSE
+120 
-126 NISSSEDNCMKLGE
+126 
-140 KKSLYNND
+140 
-148 EDTDNTNKIDYRYYP
+148 
-163 KIPEIEG
+163 
-170 NVDKN
+170 
-175 NTLYWLA
+175 
-182 TYDKLMK
+182 
-189 KSKIMKIL
+189 
-197 SYYSDTLS
+197 
-205 QRDNEIFIVEDA
+205 
-217 NCDYTKEENKAR
+217 
-229 KKILNEKYNFK
+229 
-240 EKTMVIKDYEI
+240 
-251 YFVKKHGK
+251 
-259 PFVRQKKG
+259 
-267 AKCFMKLYLLSLEQI
+267 MKLYLLSLEQI

-296 YISNLDSFKKKN
+296 YINNLDSFKQKN

-395 MKPQINIFSLNN
+395 MKPQINILSLNN

-459 SKYKLNDLN
+459 SKNKLNDLN
-468 TINFINDGANCSDFL
+468 TINFINDGSNCSDFL

-500 TNTKIPEEQVKKS
+500 TNTKIPEEQAKKS
-513 NTGKIKPN
+513 NTGKIKSN
-521 NTVLTRNRRNNFD
+521 NTVLTRNKRNYFD

-540 CMNSNNETKINNQND
+540 CMNSNNETKTNNQND
-555 LNIIISLLNPIKK
+555 LNRIISLLNPIKK
-568 SLTRNNSKSISYY
+568 SLTRNNSKSISFY
-581 INKSHNKNNEKQ
+581 INKNHNKNNEKQ

-602 NIFRRN
+602 NVLHRN

-619 YTEIYNKG
+619 YTEICNTG
-627 DNNFI
+627 NNNFI

-638 EKKINKINNEQNKTE
+638 AKKINKINNEQNKTE

-674 INLIEKNSYSRTNNN
+674 INLIEKNSYSQTNSN

-757 MKMNSINNSNF
+757 TKMNSMNNSNF
-768 QNKNKASDYITPLK
+768 QNKNKASDYITPFK